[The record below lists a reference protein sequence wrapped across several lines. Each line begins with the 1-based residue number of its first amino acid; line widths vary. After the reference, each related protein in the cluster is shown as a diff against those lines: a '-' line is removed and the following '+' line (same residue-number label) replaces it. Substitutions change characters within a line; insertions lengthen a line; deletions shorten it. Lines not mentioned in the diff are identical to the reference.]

1 MSHLSEGY
9 PGRGKLAIS
18 LSVICVKH
26 SKGRRTMG
34 APVGEKSVIGNP
46 DKFSVENRRS
56 CGIDMLSFF
65 DLRECCWYMDQ
76 PLAAGLQSVNFLI
89 LQLGH
94 SKTGDSRCGC
104 RLASTT
110 EVRNVAL
117 LRALYN

>member
-18 LSVICVKH
+18 LGVICVKH

-34 APVGEKSVIGNP
+34 APVGEKCVIGNP

-65 DLRECCWYMDQ
+65 DLRECCWHMDQ
-76 PLAAGLQSVNFLI
+76 PLAAGLHSVNFLI
-89 LQLGH
+89 LQLGY
-94 SKTGDSRCGC
+94 SKADDLRYAY